1 MARTVASSPGSSA
14 SGVGP
19 GPRAGDPQPPTAD
32 RGLVFTSLRT
42 RPKLSHALTP
52 LAEAMGFNYLS
63 SMSPVQMLA
72 PPHQEL
78 TETEVPYPDTDSVGE
93 LPTGPDQFAVPH
105 QDLNNKQT
113 QHQKLPEAVPVL
125 DWDQN
130 QSLVLPS
137 RHKKSSPKSTHY
149 AATGLMTLISSLSD
163 IPLYRICRLYE
174 TGV

>member
-19 GPRAGDPQPPTAD
+19 GPRA
-32 RGLVFTSLRT
+32 
-42 RPKLSHALTP
+42 
-52 LAEAMGFNYLS
+52 
-63 SMSPVQMLA
+63 VQMLA